1 MTAATSPR
9 CSATST
15 DLMSFGGQMTIWSS
29 VAPGMPADIG
39 TSYGG
44 VTPAPPPPCQPWE
57 GAREFRDFLPP
68 GGGRPPPLPGGGG
81 PRPPNRQA
89 RRPPPPTQPRS
100 NSG

>member
-15 DLMSFGGQMTIWSS
+15 DLMSFGGQMTTWSS

-44 VTPAPPPPCQPWE
+44 VTAATAPAC
-57 GAREFRDFLPP
+57 PP
-68 GGGRPPPLPGGGG
+68 GKGAGDFRIFVRPGAGRAPRIAGGGG
-81 PRPPNRQA
+81 SLPHLLEGVRSPPG
-89 RRPPPPTQPRS
+89 PQPV
-100 NSG
+100 